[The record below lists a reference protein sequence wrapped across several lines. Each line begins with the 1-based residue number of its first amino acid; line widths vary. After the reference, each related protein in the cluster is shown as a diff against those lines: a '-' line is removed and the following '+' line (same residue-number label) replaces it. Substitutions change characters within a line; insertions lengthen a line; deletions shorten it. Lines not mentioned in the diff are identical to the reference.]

1 MKSFLVIGAGKF
13 GHYLC
18 RELHDAGSD
27 VMIVDEDE
35 SKLTDMLSY
44 VSSAKIGDCTRKSVL
59 MTFGVEDF
67 DAAMVCIPEDF
78 QDSLQTVDLLKE
90 LGAKYVL
97 AVASTEVQA
106 KFLRKNG
113 ADEIIFP
120 ERDIA
125 KRLAVSI
132 SNDSI
137 FDFINLSDEYAI
149 YEISAP
155 KRWLKHT
162 IVEIN
167 VQKNHRVNI
176 VVIKSP
182 SGNMKMPSAQYV
194 FNEHDHL
201 MVMGRKSDIEK
212 LV

>member
-13 GHYLC
+13 GHFVCQGLNA
-18 RELHDAGSD
+18 AGCD

-35 SKLTDMLSY
+35 SKLSDMLSY

-67 DAAMVCIPEDF
+67 DAAIVCIPEDF

-90 LGAKYVL
+90 LGAQYVV

-120 ERDIA
+120 DRDIA

-132 SNDSI
+132 SNDSV

-155 KRWLKHT
+155 KRWLKRS
-162 IVEIN
+162 IIEIN
-167 VQKNHRVNI
+167 VQKNYKVNI
-176 VVIKSP
+176 VVVKSP
-182 SGNMKMPSAQYV
+182 KGTMAMPDAKYV
-194 FNEHDHL
+194 FNERDHL
-201 MVMGRKSDIEK
+201 MVLGRKGDIEK
-212 LV
+212 LI

>member
-13 GHYLC
+13 GHFVCQGLNA
-18 RELHDAGSD
+18 AGCD

-35 SKLTDMLSY
+35 SKLSDMLSY

-67 DAAMVCIPEDF
+67 DAAIVCIPEDF

-90 LGAKYVL
+90 LGAQYVV

-120 ERDIA
+120 DRDIA

-132 SNDSI
+132 SNDSV

-155 KRWLKHT
+155 KRWLKHS
-162 IVEIN
+162 IIEIN
-167 VQKNHRVNI
+167 VQKNYNVNI
-176 VVIKSP
+176 VVVKSP
-182 SGNMKMPSAQYV
+182 EGTMTMPGAKYV
-194 FNEHDHL
+194 FNDRDHL
-201 MVMGRKSDIEK
+201 MVLGRKSDIEK
-212 LV
+212 LI